1 LLICNSVNVDNYV
14 NIVNKLV
21 YSVDNFVDIF
31 ISVFIILIVSL
42 LRVEQ
47 NISIWYNIVSNA
59 LLALFQGD
67 KNYDQ
72 L

>member
-1 LLICNSVNVDNYV
+1 M
-14 NIVNKLV
+14 VNKPV

-31 ISVFIILIVSL
+31 ISVFIMLIVSL